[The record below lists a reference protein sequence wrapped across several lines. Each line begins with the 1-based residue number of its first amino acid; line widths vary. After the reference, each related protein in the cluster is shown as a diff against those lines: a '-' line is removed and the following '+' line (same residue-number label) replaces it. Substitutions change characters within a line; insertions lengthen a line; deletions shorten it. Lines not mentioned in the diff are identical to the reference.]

1 MVEVVNGRDMRE
13 AGAKYKEDAR
23 RMKKELEEWDKE
35 KPTGLKESDNV
46 IEDAIEDPTF
56 ALDMIMEKF
65 KLNSDSEDDEQG
77 KIAKVIKKNELIT
90 IKEKANK
97 RITDKKI
104 NEFEQV

>member
-1 MVEVVNGRDMRE
+1 
-13 AGAKYKEDAR
+13 
-23 RMKKELEEWDKE
+23 
-35 KPTGLKESDNV
+35 
-46 IEDAIEDPTF
+46 
-56 ALDMIMEKF
+56 MIMEKF